1 VYFKTKI
8 IKQNMKII
16 LIVGVPS
23 SQALPGFLIT
33 APTSVCAPAVLV
45 ALAVWI
51 QNQIKKTSFSDFI
64 GPNLT

>member
-1 VYFKTKI
+1 
-8 IKQNMKII
+8 MKII